1 MNPGKDMGPAPN
13 SPGVERDLAS
23 FLSRRDIWRGRE
35 PQATTPTV
43 ASGHRAL
50 DAALPGA
57 GWPLGALTEICS
69 EHAGLGELSL
79 LLPALARLAAQDRW
93 LGFVAPPYPLYAPAL
108 AQAGLPL
115 ARCLV
120 VTPEKMGSECLLSKG
135 KRHSDPIFSS
145 CWAAEQ
151 LLRGG
156 ACAAVLLWSGEDD
169 AQVLRRLQLAAEAG
183 GALAVLYRPL
193 QAAQRVSPAA
203 LRLRVGADRRAEIF
217 KCRGTT
223 WHAQR
228 GLRFTL
234 PSAWGSGFSLD
245 QGVANVGA
253 ASAAIRGAANRG

>member
-1 MNPGKDMGPAPN
+1 MNPGKDMGPGSF
-13 SPGVERDLAS
+13 SPGVKRDLAS

-43 ASGHRAL
+43 ASGHHAL

-120 VTPEKMGSECLLSKG
+120 VTPEKTGKTEKAGSEYFLPKG
-135 KRHSDPIFSS
+135 KRYSDPAFSDPVFSS
-145 CWAAEQ
+145 SWAAEQ

-234 PSAWGSGFSLD
+234 PSAWGSGLPR
-245 QGVANVGA
+245 AE
-253 ASAAIRGAANRG
+253 SA